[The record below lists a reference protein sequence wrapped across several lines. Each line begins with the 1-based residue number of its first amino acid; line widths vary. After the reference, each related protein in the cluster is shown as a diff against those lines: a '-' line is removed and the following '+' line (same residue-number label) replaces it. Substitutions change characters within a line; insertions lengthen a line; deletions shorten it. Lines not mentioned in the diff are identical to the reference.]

1 MNAGNKSIGVPGVAI
16 VFGNGVPVVFYSFED
31 GPQKWRKKWGKIKSP
46 VTVASDPV
54 LPRAN
59 Q

>member
-46 VTVASDPV
+46 VTG
-54 LPRAN
+54 L
-59 Q
+59 